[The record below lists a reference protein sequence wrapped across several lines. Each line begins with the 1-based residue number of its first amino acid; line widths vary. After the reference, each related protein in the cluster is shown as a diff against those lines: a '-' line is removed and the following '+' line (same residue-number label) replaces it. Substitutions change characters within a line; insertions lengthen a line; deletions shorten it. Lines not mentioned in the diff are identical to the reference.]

1 MPAES
6 PYDEIAAYYD
16 LEHRSFTDDIDLYL
30 QFIEAAGDPVLE
42 LGSGTGRIV
51 RAIAEAGF
59 DVTGVDSSTSMLAFA
74 QNALITEKFEGRIT
88 LVEGDFARD
97 DLVERSTF
105 GVAIVALDSL
115 LHAQTQ
121 SDQLAVLRAAWTA
134 LDPRGQLVV
143 DVVNPTPARLLAM
156 DGDLT
161 FSGTWLMDDG
171 ARLDKLVAQHAD
183 PSTQIIE
190 NEIWY
195 EVTTRDGAIRRTRT
209 AFSQRW
215 VSAAELVLML
225 QLAGFQDWRVYGSY
239 ELDEL
244 SSNSDRI
251 IVAAEKTKTD

>member
-16 LEHRSFTDDIDLYL
+16 LEHQSFTDDIDLYL

-42 LGSGTGRIV
+42 LGCGTGRIV

-59 DVTGVDSSTSMLAFA
+59 DVTGIDSSAPMLAFA
-74 QNALITEKFEGRIT
+74 RDALAAEEIEGEIT
-88 LVEGDFARD
+88 LVEGDFEKNDVVTA
-97 DLVERSTF
+97 ESF

-121 SDQLAVLRAAWTA
+121 DDQLRVLRAAWTA

-143 DVVNPTPARLLAM
+143 DVFNPTPARLLAM

-161 FSGTWLMDDG
+161 FSGTWIMEGG

-183 PSTQIIE
+183 PATQLIE

-195 EVTTRDGAIRRTRT
+195 EVTTAAGTIKRTRT

-215 VSAAELVLML
+215 ISAAELVLML
-225 QLAGFQDWRVYGSY
+225 QLTGFQDWRVYGSY

-244 SSNSDRI
+244 DANSDRI